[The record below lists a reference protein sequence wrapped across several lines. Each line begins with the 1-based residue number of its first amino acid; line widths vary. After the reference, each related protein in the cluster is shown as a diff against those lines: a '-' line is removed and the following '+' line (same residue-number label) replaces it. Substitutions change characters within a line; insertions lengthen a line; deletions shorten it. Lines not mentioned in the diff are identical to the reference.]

1 MVSGLHF
8 PALLAAIPGFKLNG
22 FQFQEERMR
31 RKKGNGVPIVSQ
43 NEKTFIAFWDILY
56 TL

>member
-8 PALLAAIPGFKLNG
+8 PARAAIPGFKLNG

-31 RKKGNGVPIVSQ
+31 RKMGMASIVSQ
-43 NEKTFIAFWDILY
+43 NEKTFFAFWDILY